1 MSRRRRSNG
10 GVLSGYAINYP
21 KGGLGGGWG
30 GQSQRAYREP
40 RHRTSWR
47 NQPRRSYRQNEIDP
61 RLLALG
67 FASFL
72 VLWIFYEIMI
82 FIQEQWASIVLGVEI
97 FGLLVIVGLIYLGY
111 KWNEKRKWRLLQ
123 QSKGLIKFVSC
134 TGDEKWGSQK
144 EVENWEKADEKIR
157 QQIEQ
162 ESLPNKVVQAIKD
175 FTPFR
180 QYKNEFPYQLDLA
193 RYLKE
198 KFPNVVIEQQK
209 GSSRPDIVVGNDIA
223 IEVKGPTDNNAL
235 NTLTTKCLKYSGHYQ
250 HLIIVL
256 FEPTFSEGNYNEIIN
271 GMKRSFPEVKVVR
284 KD

>member
-10 GVLSGYAINYP
+10 GILGEYAINYP
-21 KGGLGGGWG
+21 RGGLGGGWG
-30 GQSQRAYREP
+30 SQSQRAYREP
-40 RHRTSWR
+40 RRQNSWR

-61 RLLALG
+61 QLLGIVLV
-67 FASFL
+67 SLL
-72 VLWIFYEIMI
+72 VLGAIYVIVN
-82 FIQEQWASIVLGVEI
+82 FIQTNWDSILLGIEI
-97 FGLLVIVGLIYLGY
+97 FGGLVIIAVVYWAY

-123 QSKGLIKFVSC
+123 ESKGLIKFVSC
-134 TGDEKWGSQK
+134 IGDEKWGSEK
-144 EVENWEKADEKIR
+144 EVEQWKKDDEKIR
-157 QQIEQ
+157 RQIEQ
-162 ESLPNKVVQAIKD
+162 ESLPNKVVQAIKE
-175 FTPFR
+175 FKPFR

-209 GSSRPDIVVGNDIA
+209 GSSRPDIVVGDDIA

-256 FEPTFSEGNYNEIIN
+256 FEPTFSEGNYNEIIE

>member
-10 GVLSGYAINYP
+10 GILGEYAINYP
-21 KGGLGGGWG
+21 RGGLGGGWNRS
-30 GQSQRAYREP
+30 SQKVYREP
-40 RHRTSWR
+40 RRQNSWR
-47 NQPRRSYRQNEIDP
+47 NPPRRSYRQNEIDP
-61 RLLALG
+61 QLLGL
-67 FASFL
+67 SFVAIL
-72 VLWIFYEIMI
+72 VLWVLYEILI
-82 FIQEQWASIVLGVEI
+82 FIQEQWASILLGIEI
-97 FGLLVIVGLIYLGY
+97 FCVLAIIAIAYWVY

-123 QSKGLIKFVSC
+123 ESKGLIKFVSC
-134 TGDEKWGSQK
+134 IGDEKWGSQK
-144 EVENWEKADEKIR
+144 EVERWEKDDQKIR

-162 ESLPNKVVQAIKD
+162 ERLPNKVVEAIKE
-175 FTPFR
+175 FKPFR

-209 GSSRPDIVVGNDIA
+209 GSSRPDIVVGDDIA

-256 FEPTFSEGNYNEIIN
+256 FEPTFSEGNYNEIIE